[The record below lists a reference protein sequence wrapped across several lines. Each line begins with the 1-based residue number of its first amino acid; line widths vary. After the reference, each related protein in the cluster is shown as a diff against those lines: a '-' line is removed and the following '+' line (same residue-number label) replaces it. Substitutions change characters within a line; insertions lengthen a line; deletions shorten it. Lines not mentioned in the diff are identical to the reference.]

1 MWAEARKQEK
11 KIRGIMV
18 DHKKRAER
26 RREYYEKIKQDPAQF
41 LQISGRS
48 YKLHI
53 DHNAAGPEPPNT
65 IMPWQGNSEIL
76 IDRFDVRAHLDYI
89 AEAQIEETYPEE
101 SKEMR
106 PLNYE
111 RYWILVQNGFLKIKE
126 EKFLKT
132 IALEEKY
139 GGKTYQQQKAEDDKK
154 KVEKSKAAIGFT
166 YEDSTSTEASQ
177 QPIAPPA
184 TNPDPVQSE
193 SDDDFDDLDTV
204 INISALSKEQQYDLN
219 SIGRSYFLGREDF
232 IKYLQHEAEEQENA
246 KNAKAEED
254 EKSAFSGRKS
264 RKERRIL
271 KEKRL
276 AGRIPSP
283 PSYATYDQ
291 GDKKSK
297 NSIDHSTSD
306 ESSRSASPVGT
317 GTAGKVEYITTFG
330 EENTKRNSKDKKS
343 KKRIKRDRS
352 SSSSSSSDDGR
363 SGGKYRSKYRRK
375 RRSSSSSSE
384 AESQTGNGTKVV
396 EPPPPP
402 PVKRYYGRKR
412 EDSDEEKLTE
422 DEESATGL
430 SKSEFSNYHQ
440 FYTREAS
447 NDSSERGV
455 ISASISGSG
464 HHRSSVVTSSSRPGS
479 VQNLKDKLKKRM
491 QSQLQKHYKA
501 DKRAEIDR
509 KIRAEEARMNRE
521 EELKEMMRKVKAKR
535 DSGDNTSSDSD
546 SAGADKKSGS
556 RHRRARHR
564 SRSCSSSRSSSADRR
579 QRRRRRSRSRSRS
592 RSHRR

>member
-48 YKLHI
+48 CKLHI
-53 DHNAAGPEPPNT
+53 DHNAIGPEPPN
-65 IMPWQGNSEIL
+65 IMMPWQGNAEIS

-89 AEAQIEETYPEE
+89 AEVQIEENTYSEE

-111 RYWILVQNGFLKIKE
+111 RYRILIQNGFLKIKE

-132 IALEEKY
+132 LALEEKY
-139 GGKTYQQQKAEDDKK
+139 GGKTYQTQKAEDDKK
-154 KVEKSKAAIGFT
+154 KLEKSKAAIGFT
-166 YEDSTSTEASQ
+166 YEDSTPTEAPQ
-177 QPIAPPA
+177 QSSASGSAPGA
-184 TNPDPVQSE
+184 ANTQTENPEQSE

-204 INISALSKEQQYDLN
+204 INFSALSRDQQYDLN

-232 IKYLQHEAEEQENA
+232 IKYLQHEADEQENA
-246 KNAKAEED
+246 KTAKAEED

-291 GDKKSK
+291 GDKKHK
-297 NSIDHSTSD
+297 KGMDHSTSD
-306 ESSRSASPVGT
+306 ESSRSASPVDRR
-317 GTAGKVEYITTFG
+317 AVGKVEYISTFG
-330 EENTKRNSKDKKS
+330 EEKSKRNSKDKKS
-343 KKRIKRDRS
+343 KKRSKRDRS

-384 AESQTGNGTKVV
+384 ADAGNGNSAAT
-396 EPPPPP
+396 EAPPPP

-412 EDSDEEKLTE
+412 TETDEEKLTE
-422 DEESATGL
+422 DEDGPASEF
-430 SKSEFSNYHQ
+430 SKSECSNYQ
-440 FYTREAS
+440 QLYTREAS
-447 NDSSERGV
+447 NV
-455 ISASISGSG
+455 SISQNKWTLQLAVCATKTAMINSNFSATSPEVSFKNSVKLTSFVNYFLFLK
-464 HHRSSVVTSSSRPGS
+464 SS
-479 VQNLKDKLKKRM
+479 LLH
-491 QSQLQKHYKA
+491 QSFSL
-501 DKRAEIDR
+501 IF
-509 KIRAEEARMNRE
+509 IG
-521 EELKEMMRKVKAKR
+521 LI
-535 DSGDNTSSDSD
+535 
-546 SAGADKKSGS
+546 
-556 RHRRARHR
+556 
-564 SRSCSSSRSSSADRR
+564 
-579 QRRRRRSRSRSRS
+579 
-592 RSHRR
+592 

>member
-11 KIRGIMV
+11 KIRGILV

-26 RREYYEKIKQDPAQF
+26 RREFYEKIKQDPAQF

-48 YKLHI
+48 CKFHI
-53 DHNAAGPEPPNT
+53 DHNGTGAEPRGS
-65 IMPWQGNSEIL
+65 IMPWQGNKDIL

-89 AEAQIEETYPEE
+89 AEVTNNDDEHTYPEE

-111 RYWILVQNGFLKIKE
+111 RYRILIQNGFLKIKE
-126 EKFLKT
+126 EKFLRT
-132 IALEEKY
+132 IALEEKF

-154 KVEKSKAAIGFT
+154 KIEKSKAAIGFT
-166 YEDSTSTEASQ
+166 YEDSTDAAAQRDQSSVATKEKESTVAQAAEEL
-177 QPIAPPA
+177 
-184 TNPDPVQSE
+184 SE

-204 INISALSKEQQYDLN
+204 INFSALSTEQQLDLN
-219 SIGRSYFLGREDF
+219 NMGKAFFLGREDF

-283 PSYATYDQ
+283 PSYATYENS
-291 GDKKSK
+291 DKKRKSMDR
-297 NSIDHSTSD
+297 SSSE
-306 ESSRSASPVGT
+306 ESSRSASPVNKRGGT
-317 GTAGKVEYITTFG
+317 PGKVEYITTFG
-330 EENTKRNSKDKKS
+330 EENTKRSGSKDKKS
-343 KKRIKRDRS
+343 KKRSKRDRS

-363 SGGKYRSKYRRK
+363 GKYRSKYRRK
-375 RRSSSSSSE
+375 RRSSSSSSSE
-384 AESQTGNGTKVV
+384 DENNGTSKVV

-422 DEESATGL
+422 DEEESSAQFT
-430 SKSEFSNYHQ
+430 KSDISSYQ
-440 FYTREAS
+440 MYSREAS
-447 NDSSERGV
+447 NV
-455 ISASISGSG
+455 SIFKIIWTLQFSCPVP
-464 HHRSSVVTSSSRPGS
+464 H
-479 VQNLKDKLKKRM
+479 LKALNFQPM
-491 QSQLQKHYKA
+491 TLNM
-501 DKRAEIDR
+501 
-509 KIRAEEARMNRE
+509 KI
-521 EELKEMMRKVKAKR
+521 
-535 DSGDNTSSDSD
+535 
-546 SAGADKKSGS
+546 
-556 RHRRARHR
+556 
-564 SRSCSSSRSSSADRR
+564 
-579 QRRRRRSRSRSRS
+579 
-592 RSHRR
+592 